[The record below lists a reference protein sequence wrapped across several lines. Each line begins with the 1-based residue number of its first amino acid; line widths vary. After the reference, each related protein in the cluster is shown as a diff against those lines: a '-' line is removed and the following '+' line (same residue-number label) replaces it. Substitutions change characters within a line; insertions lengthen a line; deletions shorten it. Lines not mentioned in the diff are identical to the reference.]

1 MFWPLDVKIWLI
13 WKAPNAGKDWGQEEK
28 GMTEDEM
35 DGITDSMDMN
45 LSRLLELVMDRE
57 TWHIAIH
64 GISKSQT
71 LTTEWLN
78 WTKLSAVLPVI
89 GPVSNTSNLTANI
102 KRRDLWSEFIERRSQ
117 SIIFTSGIK
126 HHHLFGLDKSKVSIL
141 FHEKYVGFSP
151 CRSFWVMSI
160 TL

>member
-1 MFWPLDVKIWLI
+1 MWKTDSLEKTLMLGKIEGGRKRGWQRRRLL
-13 WKAPNAGKDWGQEEK
+13 
-28 GMTEDEM
+28 
-35 DGITDSMDMN
+35 DGITDLMDIS
-45 LSRLLELVMDRE
+45 LSKLCELVTDRE
-57 TWHIAIH
+57 ACSAVVH
-64 GISKSQT
+64 GVTKSQT